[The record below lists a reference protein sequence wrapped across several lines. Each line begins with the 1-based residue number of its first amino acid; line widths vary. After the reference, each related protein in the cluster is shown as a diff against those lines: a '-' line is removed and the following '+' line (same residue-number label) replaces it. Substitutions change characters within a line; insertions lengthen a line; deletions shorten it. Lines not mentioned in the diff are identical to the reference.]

1 MLVFLLLQVHD
12 EIIERRPVNSDRQHI
27 NETIRRLAKP
37 KNLAMTQSS
46 HASAQTAKTMP
57 VSRSSHQLRMP
68 TSSTTTNRRVISR
81 KKRKKK
87 LCELFLFV

>member
-68 TSSTTTNRRVISR
+68 TSSTTTNRRVIS
-81 KKRKKK
+81 KKK
-87 LCELFLFV
+87 KKTL